1 MNTLD
6 NEKIVIQV
14 RNVSKSFRMY
24 FDKGH
29 MLKEKVL
36 FKNRG
41 QFEKQEILNN
51 VSFDIYKGESVGLI
65 GKNGCGKSTALK
77 LLTKIIYPDSGTI
90 EVNGRVASLLE
101 LGAGFHPDLSGR
113 DNIYINASIFGLKRK
128 EIDKRI
134 NEIITF
140 SELGEYINNP
150 VRTYSS
156 GMYMRLAFSV
166 AINVKADILLVDEI
180 LAVGDALFQ
189 DKCLKKIEEI
199 KKEGTTIVL
208 VSHSMD
214 QIRTVCDR
222 CIWINNTQIS
232 AIGDTGDVIREYI
245 SYMKLGEELQGKQST
260 EEQIPEAHN
269 SIVKYTVELLDING
283 FDKRVWYVGEKI
295 RVKILFQYEK
305 ELYADVRLE
314 IIRLDGIKVY
324 DETFHNDGLGFLIEK
339 SNLIELEIDHLNLLQ
354 GKFGMMLYLI
364 DSLGNTV
371 GSIKPFVELDI
382 LDSEDR
388 QGIAYMNCQCNVVK
402 RSSE

>member
-1 MNTLD
+1 MYILN

-41 QFEKQEILNN
+41 QFEKHEILNN
-51 VSFDIYKGESVGLI
+51 VSFDIYRGESVGLI

-77 LLTKIIYPDSGTI
+77 LLTKIIYPDSGSI

-134 NEIITF
+134 DEIIDF

-214 QIRTVCDR
+214 QIQAVCDR

-232 AIGDTGDVIREYI
+232 AIGDTGDVIKEYI
-245 SYMKLGEELQGKQST
+245 SYMKHGEGIKKEQST

-269 SIVKYTVELLDING
+269 CIVRYTVELLDANG
-283 FDKRVWYVGEKI
+283 FDKRIWYVGEKI

-305 ELYADVRLE
+305 ELYANVRLE
-314 IIRLDGIKVY
+314 IIRLDGIRVY
-324 DETFHNDGLGFLIEK
+324 CETFNNDGHGFMIEK
-339 SNLIELEIDHLNLLQ
+339 NNQIELEIDYLNLLQ

-364 DSLGNTV
+364 DGLGNTV
-371 GSIKPFVELDI
+371 GSIEPFVELDV
-382 LDSEDR
+382 LDSKDR
-388 QGIAYMNCQCNVVK
+388 QGIAYINCQCTAVK

>member
-1 MNTLD
+1 MNILD
-6 NEKIVIQV
+6 DEKIAIRVK
-14 RNVSKSFRMY
+14 NVSKSFRLY

-41 QFEKQEILNN
+41 QFEKHEILND
-51 VSFDIYKGESVGLI
+51 VSFNIYKGESIGLI

-77 LLTKIIYPDSGTI
+77 LLTKIIYPDSGSI

-128 EIDKRI
+128 EIDERV
-134 NEIITF
+134 NDIIAF

-180 LAVGDALFQ
+180 LAVGDASFQ
-189 DKCLKKIEEI
+189 EKCLKKIEQI

-214 QIRTVCDR
+214 QIQTVCDR
-222 CIWINNTQIS
+222 CIWINNTKI
-232 AIGDTGDVIREYI
+232 AAMGDTENVIKEYI
-245 SYMKLGEELQGKQST
+245 TWMKHGKETQ
-260 EEQIPEAHN
+260 EEQNTKEQSP
-269 SIVKYTVELLDING
+269 VKNHCIDQYTAELIDVNG
-283 FDKRVWYVGEKI
+283 CDKRIWHAGEKMKIKVLFRYETEACVRVKLEIVRFDGI
-295 RVKILFQYEK
+295 RVY
-305 ELYADVRLE
+305 
-314 IIRLDGIKVY
+314 G
-324 DETFHNDGLGFLIEK
+324 ETFDNDGTEFAVKKDNQVEFEIE
-339 SNLIELEIDHLNLLQ
+339 NLNLLQ
-354 GKFGMMLYLI
+354 GKFSMMLYLT

-371 GSIKPFVELDI
+371 GSVEPFAEFDV
-382 LDSEDR
+382 LDSKDR
-388 QGIAYMNCQCNVVK
+388 QGMVYLNCRCISG
-402 RSSE
+402 R

>member
-324 DETFHNDGLGFLIEK
+324 DETFHNDGLGFLI
-339 SNLIELEIDHLNLLQ
+339 
-354 GKFGMMLYLI
+354 
-364 DSLGNTV
+364 
-371 GSIKPFVELDI
+371 
-382 LDSEDR
+382 
-388 QGIAYMNCQCNVVK
+388 
-402 RSSE
+402 